1 MTEVAR
7 VLDRDALDACE
18 GPRIRVRIA
27 VPRSWATER
36 STILVETPE
45 RVPCA
50 GCDGGGCD
58 ACGRSGVFRLGAN
71 PAERTFSVSLPV
83 QLGNG
88 AVLRIA
94 RPFGEASPIVLALC
108 EVRPSS
114 EASGC
119 TRVAPPVEVA
129 NTVAPPAALGPGR
142 FLPVAAIGTLFAA
155 LAMLVTWWLGAH

>member
-18 GPRIRVRIA
+18 GPRVRIRIA
-27 VPRSWATER
+27 VPRAWATEL
-36 STILVETPE
+36 STILVEAPE

-58 ACGRSGVFRLGAN
+58 ACGRSGVFRLGAS

-94 RPFGEASPIVLALC
+94 RPFGEESPIVLALC

-119 TRVAPPVEVA
+119 TRVP
-129 NTVAPPAALGPGR
+129 APPAELANVAAPLALVPGR
-142 FLPVAAIGTLFAA
+142 FLPVAAVGTLVAA